1 MNKYEAM
8 VIFPEAL
15 KDAQL
20 EEALNN
26 VRAEI
31 KKLGGEVESTT
42 RLGRRAFARKLKKLD
57 AGHYLIVTF
66 KLGPDQVTP
75 LLARF
80 KLNEQ
85 VFRVQIV
92 RAENH
97 PVAAAAAAGVGA
109 AQEGRKHGDA

>member
-8 VIFPEAL
+8 IIFPEVL

-20 EEALNN
+20 EEALGT
-26 VRAEI
+26 VRGEI

-42 RLGRRAFARKLKKLD
+42 RLGRRAFARRMNKQD
-57 AGHYLIVTF
+57 AGHYVIVTF
-66 KLGPDQVTP
+66 KFPQDQVTP

-92 RAENH
+92 RASERPADAV
-97 PVAAAAAAGVGA
+97 PVAAE
-109 AQEGRKHGDA
+109 EGRKHGNS